1 MIRLMLV
8 DDDPLVRTGLRLILG
23 GEPDFEI
30 VGEAGDGV
38 EADAVARETGPDVVL
53 LDIRMPLQD
62 GVVTAEHLLRLPA
75 PPRVIM
81 LTTFHAD
88 DLVLLALAAGA
99 SGFLLKDTAPHTL
112 IAAIRS
118 VVDGEPVM
126 SPQVTRQVI
135 SAATVG
141 TDAGAIRDR
150 ARSTLEVL
158 TEREL
163 DVAKGIALGLSNAEI
178 AEQQFI
184 SVATVKATVTRIFL
198 KLEADNRVSVA
209 MRVRDAAL

>member
-8 DDDPLVRTGLRLILG
+8 DDDPFVRTGLRLILG

-38 EADAVARETGPDVVL
+38 EADAVARETRPDVVL

-62 GVVTAEHLLRLPA
+62 GVVTAEHLLQLPA

-88 DLVLLALAAGA
+88 DLVLRALAAGA
-99 SGFLLKDTAPHTL
+99 SGFLLKDTAPDTL

-118 VVDGEPVM
+118 VIDGEPVM
-126 SPQVTRQVI
+126 SPRVTRQVI

-141 TDAGAIRDR
+141 TDAGAIRER
-150 ARSTLEVL
+150 ARSALEVL

-163 DVAKGIALGLSNAEI
+163 EVAKSIAHGLSNAEI
-178 AEQQFI
+178 AQRHFI
-184 SVATVKATVTRIFL
+184 SIATVKATVTRIFL
-198 KLEADNRVSVA
+198 KLEADNRVTVA